1 MTVLLR
7 DFAPTGSVTSVYSR
21 DAVNSHRSQN
31 QFKGHDSLKVE
42 TKSRLLIARPRL
54 LDVRYSD
61 QSDDYYWT
69 IFFICAI
76 SWPPIWV
83 TYLALPPF
91 TDSMPP
97 LSLEAQYTL
106 CFLCH
111 REYFP
116 QVSLIWRS
124 EDAYFSASQ
133 GCRDSTLSK
142 GNVFQI
148 LYKSKIT
155 IFNL

>member
-1 MTVLLR
+1 MLLR
-7 DFAPTGSVTSVYSR
+7 DFAPTGSMTFVYSG
-21 DAVNSHRSQN
+21 DAVTSHRSQN
-31 QFKGHDSLKVE
+31 QFKCYDSLKVE
-42 TKSRLLIARPRL
+42 TKSRLLLARSRL
-54 LDVRYSD
+54 LDVSYSD
-61 QSDDYYWT
+61 QSDVYWLDRRFHLCNFT
-69 IFFICAI
+69 
-76 SWPPIWV
+76 
-83 TYLALPPF
+83 TTHLAMIPF
-91 TDSMPP
+91 TDNMLP

-124 EDAYFSASQ
+124 EDAYCCASHR
-133 GCRDSTLSK
+133 CRNSTLSK

-155 IFNL
+155 IFKL